1 MGFGCQKYCIPTW
14 ALITFNTFFFRWKK
28 VALLGIFFLLPMLS
42 FAQSDVDAAISK
54 TVQLYFDGMVARD
67 SAKLEAAFFPQARLI
82 GYRGDVLVV
91 TPLAEWIQS
100 TAMGAPREPS
110 QYRNEL
116 KSIRR
121 VGKMAFVEAE
131 LNWPTR
137 YYYDYLT
144 LLEVAGVWK
153 IVHKSWHER
162 SLDN

>member
-1 MGFGCQKYCIPTW
+1 
-14 ALITFNTFFFRWKK
+14 
-28 VALLGIFFLLPMLS
+28 MLS
-42 FAQSDVDAAISK
+42 FAQSDADEAIAK

-67 SAKLEAAFFPQARLI
+67 PAKLEAAFFPKARLI

-100 TAMGAPREPS
+100 TAAGAPRDPL

-121 VGKMAFVEAE
+121 VGKMALVEAE
-131 LNWPTR
+131 LYWPTR

-153 IVHKSWHER
+153 IVHKSWHEKP
-162 SLDN
+162 LDK

>member
-1 MGFGCQKYCIPTW
+1 
-14 ALITFNTFFFRWKK
+14 LIVFNPFFFSWKK
-28 VALLGIFFLLPMLS
+28 AALLGCFFLLPMLS
-42 FAQSDVDAAISK
+42 FAQSEADEAIAK

-67 SAKLEAAFFPQARLI
+67 PAKLEAAFLPQARLI

-100 TAMGAPREPS
+100 TATGAPRDPA
-110 QYRNEL
+110 QYQNEL

-121 VGKMAFVEAE
+121 VGKMALVEAE
-131 LNWPTR
+131 LYWPTR

-153 IVHKSWHER
+153 IVHKSWHEKP
-162 SLDN
+162 LDK

>member
-1 MGFGCQKYCIPTW
+1 
-14 ALITFNTFFFRWKK
+14 
-28 VALLGIFFLLPMLS
+28 LS
-42 FAQSDVDAAISK
+42 FAQSDADEGITK

-67 SAKLEAAFFPQARLI
+67 PAKLEAAFLPQARLI

-100 TAMGAPREPS
+100 TAIVAPRDPAE
-110 QYRNEL
+110 YRNEL

-121 VGKMAFVEAE
+121 VGKMALVEAE
-131 LNWPTR
+131 LYWPTR

-153 IVHKSWHER
+153 IVHKSWHEKP
-162 SLDN
+162 LDK

>member
-1 MGFGCQKYCIPTW
+1 MIIFK
-14 ALITFNTFFFRWKK
+14 TFFFSWEK
-28 VALLGIFFLLPMLS
+28 ASLLGSFLLLPLFG
-42 FAQSDVDAAISK
+42 FAQSDADEAIAK
-54 TVQLYFDGMVARD
+54 TVQLYFDGMVSRD
-67 SAKLEAAFFPQARLI
+67 PAKLEAAFLPQARLI

-100 TAMGAPREPS
+100 TAAGAPRDPA

-121 VGKMAFVEAE
+121 EGKMALVEAE
-131 LNWPTR
+131 LYWPTR

-153 IVHKSWHER
+153 IVHKSWHEKV
-162 SLDN
+162 LDK

>member
-1 MGFGCQKYCIPTW
+1 MTIFK
-14 ALITFNTFFFRWKK
+14 TFFFGWKK
-28 VALLGIFFLLPMLS
+28 ASLLGSFLLLPLFG
-42 FAQSDVDAAISK
+42 FAQSDADEAIAK
-54 TVQLYFDGMVARD
+54 TVQLYFDGMVSRD
-67 SAKLEAAFFPQARLI
+67 PAKLEAAFLPQARLI

-100 TAMGAPREPS
+100 TAAGAPRDPA

-121 VGKMAFVEAE
+121 EGKMALVEAE
-131 LNWPTR
+131 LYWPTR

-153 IVHKSWHER
+153 IVHKSWHEKV
-162 SLDN
+162 LDK

>member
-1 MGFGCQKYCIPTW
+1 
-14 ALITFNTFFFRWKK
+14 
-28 VALLGIFFLLPMLS
+28 
-42 FAQSDVDAAISK
+42 
-54 TVQLYFDGMVARD
+54 MVARD
-67 SAKLEAAFFPQARLI
+67 PAKLEAAFLPQARLI

-100 TAMGAPREPS
+100 TAIGAPRDPT

-121 VGKMAFVEAE
+121 VGKMALVEAE
-131 LNWPTR
+131 LYWPMR

-153 IVHKSWHER
+153 IVHKSWHEKP
-162 SLDN
+162 LDK

>member
-1 MGFGCQKYCIPTW
+1 LTIFK
-14 ALITFNTFFFRWKK
+14 AFFFSWKK
-28 VALLGIFFLLPMLS
+28 ASLLGSFLLLPLFG
-42 FAQSDVDAAISK
+42 FAQRDADEAIAK
-54 TVQLYFDGMVARD
+54 TVQLYFDGMVSRD
-67 SAKLEAAFFPQARLI
+67 PAKLEAAFLPQARLI

-100 TAMGAPREPS
+100 TAAGAPRDPA

-121 VGKMAFVEAE
+121 VGKMALVEAE
-131 LNWPTR
+131 LYWPTR

-153 IVHKSWHER
+153 IVHKSWHEKV
-162 SLDN
+162 LDK

>member
-1 MGFGCQKYCIPTW
+1 LTIFK
-14 ALITFNTFFFRWKK
+14 TFFFGWKK
-28 VALLGIFFLLPMLS
+28 ASLLGSFLLLPLFG
-42 FAQSDVDAAISK
+42 FAQSDADEAIAK
-54 TVQLYFDGMVARD
+54 TVQLYFDGMVSRD
-67 SAKLEAAFFPQARLI
+67 PAKLEAAFLPQARLI

-100 TAMGAPREPS
+100 TAAGAPRDPA

-121 VGKMAFVEAE
+121 EGKMALVEAE
-131 LNWPTR
+131 LYWPTR

-153 IVHKSWHER
+153 IVHKSWHEKV
-162 SLDN
+162 LDK

>member
-1 MGFGCQKYCIPTW
+1 
-14 ALITFNTFFFRWKK
+14 LIVFNPFFFSWKK
-28 VALLGIFFLLPMLS
+28 TALLVSIFLLPMLS
-42 FAQSDVDAAISK
+42 FAQSDADEAITK

-67 SAKLEAAFFPQARLI
+67 PAKLEAAFLPQARLI
-82 GYRGDVLVV
+82 GYRGEVLVV

-100 TAMGAPREPS
+100 TGTGAPRDPA

-121 VGKMAFVEAE
+121 VGKMALVEAE
-131 LNWPTR
+131 LYWPTR

-153 IVHKSWHER
+153 IVHKSWHEKA
-162 SLDN
+162 LDK

>member
-1 MGFGCQKYCIPTW
+1 
-14 ALITFNTFFFRWKK
+14 LIVFNTFFFCLKK
-28 VALLGIFFLLPMLS
+28 AAFLGSFFLLPLLS
-42 FAQSDVDAAISK
+42 FAQSEADEGITK
-54 TVQLYFDGMVARD
+54 TVQLYFDGMVSRD
-67 SAKLEAAFFPQARLI
+67 PAKLEAAFLPEARLI

-100 TAMGAPREPS
+100 TAMGAPRDPV

-121 VGKMAFVEAE
+121 VGKMALVEAE
-131 LNWPTR
+131 LYWPTR

-153 IVHKSWHER
+153 IVHKSWHEKI
-162 SLDN
+162 LDK

>member
-1 MGFGCQKYCIPTW
+1 
-14 ALITFNTFFFRWKK
+14 
-28 VALLGIFFLLPMLS
+28 MLS
-42 FAQSDVDAAISK
+42 LAQGDADEAITK

-67 SAKLEAAFFPQARLI
+67 PAKLEAAFLPQARLI

-100 TAMGAPREPS
+100 TAIVAPRDPAE
-110 QYRNEL
+110 YRNEL

-121 VGKMAFVEAE
+121 VGKMALVEAE
-131 LNWPTR
+131 LYWPTR

-153 IVHKSWHER
+153 IVHKSWHEKP
-162 SLDN
+162 LDK